1 MQARFREICTILE
14 EVVVL
19 PQIDRRHRGLK
30 ALLAILATLIVLVV
44 PATAHAASKDIFGMV
59 GSIRADEPDFRQMK
73 AANVSMYRFLVPWP
87 SVQHELRGEFHWVA
101 FDKIVAKMAEQGIEP
116 LPVAWG
122 AARAVT
128 NSQKHKSAWKSF
140 LGTLVNRYK
149 EGGAFWKPRGP
160 LPSFFHRFCHCNAPA
175 VPIDAWQIWNEPN
188 LPKYLPKQMRTPRQ
202 YGKLLKISHKTIKKA
217 DPKSKTVLAG
227 LAGYS
232 TIRKHP
238 SPKSLPPWKFM
249 KKLYQVNGVKRAF
262 DAAAIDPYGPKLK
275 IVHKLIARTRKQMV
289 KHHDRKTPMWITELG
304 WGSAKSEG
312 KSSLNKGQKGQK
324 RLLKKS
330 FKSILE
336 KRRKWRIQRI
346 FWYTWRD
353 PRTSQNI
360 CSFCDTA
367 GLLRSDRTHKP
378 AYNAFVRFTGGS

>member
-30 ALLAILATLIVLVV
+30 ALLGILATLILIAV
-44 PATAHAASKDIFGMV
+44 PATAHAAPKNLFGMV
-59 GSIRADEPDFRQMK
+59 GGIRADEADFRQMK
-73 AANVSMYRFLVPWP
+73 TANVTMYRFLVSWP
-87 SVQHELRGEFHWVA
+87 SVQHELNAEFHWVA
-101 FDKIVAKMAEQGIEP
+101 FDKVVAGLASQGIRP

-122 AARAVT
+122 AGRTVT
-128 NSQKHKSAWKSF
+128 NSKKHKAAWKSF
-140 LGTLVNRYK
+140 LRTLVNRYK
-149 EGGAFWKPRGP
+149 KGGVFWKSNPP
-160 LPSFFHRFCHCNAPA
+160 APSLYHTYCRCDADPT
-175 VPIDAWQIWNEPN
+175 PINAWQIWNEPN
-188 LPKYLPKQMRTPRQ
+188 LPKYLPKQMRTPRT
-202 YGKLLKISHKTIKKA
+202 YGKLLKLSHKTIKKA

-238 SPKSLPPWKFM
+238 SPGSLTPWKYM
-249 KKLYQVNGVKRAF
+249 KKLYKVKGIKGAF
-262 DAAAIDPYGPKLK
+262 DAAAIDPYGPKIN
-275 IVHKLIARTRKQMV
+275 IVRELIGRTRKQMV

-312 KSSLNKGQKGQK
+312 KRSLNKGEKGQK

-330 FKSILE
+330 FKSLLHE
-336 KRRKWRIQRI
+336 RREWKIKKI

-378 AYNAFVRFTGGS
+378 AYNAFVRFSGGP